1 MGRIGLLRRRAARGR
16 GIKMLTKQQI
26 MDRTPVG
33 LRPLDALEDAIKYVQ
48 QAADLLEDAGVN
60 FNYVEDEEMF
70 NTMQQLS
77 AALIIKMK
85 RRFPDMI

>member
-1 MGRIGLLRRRAARGR
+1 
-16 GIKMLTKQQI
+16 MLTKQQI

-33 LRPLDALEDAIKYVQ
+33 LRPMDALEDAIKYVQ

>member
-1 MGRIGLLRRRAARGR
+1 
-16 GIKMLTKQQI
+16 MLTKQQI

>member
-1 MGRIGLLRRRAARGR
+1 MGRIRRLKRRAARGR
-16 GIKMLTKQQI
+16 DIKMLTKQQI

-33 LRPLDALEDAIKYVQ
+33 LRPMDALEDAIKYVQ

>member
-1 MGRIGLLRRRAARGR
+1 MGRIRRLKRRAARGR
-16 GIKMLTKQQI
+16 DIKRLTKQQI

>member
-1 MGRIGLLRRRAARGR
+1 MGRIRRLKRRAARGR
-16 GIKMLTKQQI
+16 DIKMLTKQQI